1 MTSAKNPSRHEMAV
15 INLATSALAWG
26 WPVLLAFAATPFIVK
41 GLGNDGYGIR
51 GLVSSITGYFAL
63 LDLGLNGA
71 VTKYLAEYRA
81 KNDKEQTT
89 ELLGTTLTTF
99 TALGVIGG
107 LVIFFLA
114 EWFTKH
120 LFTIPPSYYSEA
132 ILAFRLTG
140 LGFFLSMLTWWGSS
154 IAPGLQRFDVFNGIS
169 IGFGT
174 ITTLGMVLA
183 VKLGYGLVGVVVANL
198 IANATAAL
206 AYWVSSRK
214 LMPEI
219 TIRFS
224 FDKAMFRRT
233 FMFGIYM
240 VAFRVFALL
249 FAQLDSVLI
258 GAWVGTAAVTFYIV
272 PQQVAQVVHG
282 LNGKMMQ
289 IIFPMASEFSSKGDK
304 DRIDRLFVRSFNLS
318 VFIGLAIA
326 VPLAVVGGPLLRY
339 WVSPEMA
346 KNSTAVLELLL
357 VTFFFSGLTA
367 MPTNIL
373 GGVNAPQYTTIGA
386 MLSGVF
392 GVIFYFLL
400 IKPFG
405 IAGVAA
411 GKALSVGITVVYYMV
426 VCHKK
431 SRYSWGAVLRESSK
445 TLSLALLI
453 GLPSYYYLSSLPGN
467 LIEVIL
473 LAGAVSVLYCLAC
486 WFSGVF
492 DAAEKRSLAA
502 VAKRFAP
509 ARFGGQPA

>member
-1 MTSAKNPSRHEMAV
+1 MTPHKHISRREMAV

-26 WPVLLAFAATPFIVK
+26 WPVLLAFAATPYIVK

-71 VTKYLAEYRA
+71 VTKYIAEYRA
-81 KNDKEQTT
+81 KNQNSQIA

-99 TALGVIGG
+99 TALGIVGG
-107 LVIFFLA
+107 LIIFFLA
-114 EWFTKH
+114 EWFTMH
-120 LFTIPPSYYSEA
+120 LFTIPPSYYHEA

-140 LGFFLSMLTWWGSS
+140 FGFFLSMLSWWGSS
-154 IAPGLQRFDVFNGIS
+154 IAPGFQRFDIFNGIS

-198 IANATAAL
+198 SANAIAVI
-206 AYWVSSRK
+206 AYWVSSRR
-214 LMPEI
+214 LMPDI
-219 TIRFS
+219 PIRFS
-224 FDKAMFRRT
+224 FDREMFKLT

-240 VAFRVFALL
+240 VGFRVFALM
-249 FAQLDSVLI
+249 FAQLDSVII

-289 IIFPMASEFSSKGDK
+289 IIFPMASEFSSKGEAEK
-304 DRIDRLFVRSFNLS
+304 MDRLFVRSFNLS
-318 VFIGLAIA
+318 VFIGLSIA
-326 VPLAVVGGPLLRY
+326 VPLAVVGGSLLRY

-346 KNSTAVLELLL
+346 QHSTVVLELLL
-357 VTFFFSGLTA
+357 VTFFLGGLTA
-367 MPTNIL
+367 MPTSLL

-386 MLSGVF
+386 MVSGVF
-392 GVIFYFLL
+392 GVIFYYLL

-411 GKALSVGITVVYYMV
+411 GKALSVAITVAYYLV

-431 SRYSWGAVLRESSK
+431 SRYSYGLVVRESAK
-445 TLSLALLI
+445 TLSLAALV
-453 GLPSYYYLSSLPGN
+453 GLPAYYFLAPLPGN
-467 LIEVIL
+467 LIEVFI
-473 LAGAVSVLYCLAC
+473 LAGFVFTVYCFMC
-486 WFSGVF
+486 WLSGVF
-492 DAAEKRSLAA
+492 NEGEKESLTA
-502 VAKRFAP
+502 VFKRFTPESLRRRSA
-509 ARFGGQPA
+509 

>member
-1 MTSAKNPSRHEMAV
+1 MTAAKHTSRHEMAV
-15 INLATSALAWG
+15 VNLATSALAWG

-81 KNDKEQTT
+81 KNDTGQTT

-99 TALGVIGG
+99 TALGLVGG

-114 EWFTKH
+114 EWFTKN
-120 LFTIPPSYYSEA
+120 LFTIPASYYGQA

-174 ITTLGMVLA
+174 ITTFGMVIA

-198 IANATAAL
+198 IANAAAAV
-206 AYWVSSRK
+206 AYWVSARR

-219 TIRFS
+219 PVRFS
-224 FDKAMFRRT
+224 FDKVMFRRT

-258 GAWVGTAAVTFYIV
+258 GAWLGTAAVTFYIV

-289 IIFPMASEFSSKGDK
+289 IIFPMASELSSKGDS

-326 VPLAVVGGPLLRY
+326 VPLAVVAGPLLRY

-346 KNSTAVLELLL
+346 QHSTMVLELLL
-357 VTFFFSGLTA
+357 TTFFLSGLTA
-367 MPTNIL
+367 MPSNIL
-373 GGVNAPQYTTIGA
+373 GGVNSPQYTAIGA

-405 IAGVAA
+405 INGVAA
-411 GKALSVGITVVYYMV
+411 GKVISVAITVAYYMV
-426 VCHKK
+426 ICHKK
-431 SRYSWGAVLRESSK
+431 SRYSWSKVLREASK
-445 TLSLALLI
+445 TLSLALAI
-453 GLPSYYYLSSLPGN
+453 GLPAYYFLSSLPGN
-467 LIEVIL
+467 LVEVLL
-473 LAGAVSVLYCLAC
+473 LAGAVSALYCLAC

-492 DAAEKRSLAA
+492 DEAEKRSLAA
-502 VAKRFAP
+502 VARRFAP
-509 ARFGGQPA
+509 ACFGGQAA

>member
-1 MTSAKNPSRHEMAV
+1 MAV

-81 KNDKEQTT
+81 KNDRAQIV

-132 ILAFRLTG
+132 VLAFRLTG

-174 ITTLGMVLA
+174 ITTLGMVIA

-198 IANATAAL
+198 FANAAAAL
-206 AYWVSSRK
+206 AYWISSRK

-219 TIRFS
+219 PVRFS
-224 FDKAMFRRT
+224 FDNAMFRRT

-240 VAFRVFALL
+240 VAFRVFGLL
-249 FAQLDSVLI
+249 FSQLDSVII
-258 GAWVGTAAVTFYIV
+258 GAWAGTAALTFYLV
-272 PQQVAQVVHG
+272 PQQVAQLVHG
-282 LNGKMMQ
+282 INGKMLQ
-289 IIFPMASEFSSKGDK
+289 IVAPMASEFSVMEDPG
-304 DRIDRLFVRSFNLS
+304 RMERLFIRGFNLS
-318 VFIGLAIA
+318 LVIGLSIAI
-326 VPLAVVGGPLLRY
+326 PLFVVSGPLLRY

-346 KNSTAVLELLL
+346 LQSSVVLKFLIVAFFLAGLTSIPVNVLTGIALPQFVTLGAVI
-357 VTFFFSGLTA
+357 SGLF
-367 MPTNIL
+367 
-373 GGVNAPQYTTIGA
+373 GA
-386 MLSGVF
+386 LSYWMLV
-392 GVIFYFLL
+392 
-400 IKPFG
+400 KPFG
-405 IAGVAA
+405 ILGVAI
-411 GKALSVGITVVYYMV
+411 GKVFGVTVTIIYYIA
-426 VCHKK
+426 VCHWKA
-431 SRYSWGAVLRESSK
+431 RYSLRALWMAVLRIS
-445 TLSLALLI
+445 
-453 GLPSYYYLSSLPGN
+453 
-467 LIEVIL
+467 
-473 LAGAVSVLYCLAC
+473 AVSVLVGLPAYYIVPQLISSLISTVLAVFAIFIIYSYAC
-486 WFSGVF
+486 WVMGIF
-492 DAAEKRSLAA
+492 DQTEKRSLLS
-502 VAKRFAP
+502 VGNKFLLK
-509 ARFGGQPA
+509 FGIQSF